1 MENTFMEIK
10 KDLLEPV
17 AGYPREI
24 GYYLGAWEKARAQTR
39 KLLEDLTPE
48 EIARRVWPGVHSIG
62 AIALHLGEA
71 EFYWM
76 QEVVSEREITDED
89 KKLAHWLDTMETDFD
104 KGYTAQ
110 YCTRNIDRISQ
121 MTRELLKNYTDE
133 DLDRLHI
140 REYQFAKTELSLR
153 SIIQR
158 LVDHEAHHRGQ
169 IAMIKRLLRAGDP
182 SS

>member
-1 MENTFMEIK
+1 MEIK
-10 KDLLEPV
+10 KDLLEPA
-17 AGYPREI
+17 AGYSREL

-39 KLLEDLTPE
+39 ELLEDLTPA
-48 EIARRVWPGVHSIG
+48 EIARRVLPGMHSIG

-76 QEVVSEREITDED
+76 QEVVSEKEITEEE
-89 KKLAHWLDTMETDFD
+89 KKQAHWLDTMETDFD
-104 KGYTAQ
+104 KGYTAR
-110 YCTRNIDRISQ
+110 YCIENIDRISQ
-121 MTRELLKNYTDE
+121 MTRELLKNYRDE
-133 DLDRLHI
+133 DLEKIYL
-140 REYQFAKTELSLR
+140 REYNEIRTELSLR

-169 IAMIKRLLRAGDP
+169 IAMIKRLLREGKP